1 MVSNVS
7 LFLAFVA
14 GLLSFLSPCVLPL
27 IPSYLSILS
36 GIGITTDKASPTAS
50 RARLVTAAL
59 GFVLGFTVIFVL
71 LAIVISTT
79 FYLIGDIT
87 RYIAWIGG
95 GVVIIMG
102 LNIIFDFLSFLN
114 FEKRPFFK
122 PEILQKAR
130 HSKEPK
136 GKPAS
141 ALRRNLRGAG
151 GACIAGA
158 AFATGWTPCIGPI
171 LAGIL
176 FMAGQSSQMLTAVT
190 YLTIY
195 SAGLAVPFIL
205 VALFFNAFLQH
216 VSGFRKHM
224 ALIKRTS
231 GIILIAIGITI
242 LTGNY
247 AAFPALTQN
256 LIFRYIAWAETQ
268 VLPFRL
274 IAQWLSWIHSF

>member
-7 LFLAFVA
+7 LFLAFAA

-27 IPSYLSILS
+27 IPSYLSILG
-36 GIGITTDKASPTAS
+36 GIGITTTEASPAS
-50 RARLVTAAL
+50 SRTRLVTAAL
-59 GFVLGFTVIFVL
+59 GFVLGFTVIFII

-79 FYLIGDIT
+79 FYLIGDVT
-87 RYIAWIGG
+87 RYIAYIGG
-95 GVVIIMG
+95 AVVIIMG
-102 LNIIFDFLSFLN
+102 FNIMFDFLSFLN

-122 PEILQKAR
+122 PDVLQKAQ
-130 HSKEPK
+130 HSNDPK
-136 GKPAS
+136 GQAAS

-176 FMAGQSSQMLTAVT
+176 FMAGQSSQMLAAIT
-190 YLTIY
+190 YLTVY

-216 VSGFRKHM
+216 ASGFRKHM
-224 ALIKRTS
+224 PLIKRAS
-231 GIILIAIGITI
+231 GIILIVIGITI

-247 AAFPALTQN
+247 AAFPALTQS
-256 LIFRYIAWAETQ
+256 LIFKYIAWAETEA
-268 VLPFRL
+268 LPFRL